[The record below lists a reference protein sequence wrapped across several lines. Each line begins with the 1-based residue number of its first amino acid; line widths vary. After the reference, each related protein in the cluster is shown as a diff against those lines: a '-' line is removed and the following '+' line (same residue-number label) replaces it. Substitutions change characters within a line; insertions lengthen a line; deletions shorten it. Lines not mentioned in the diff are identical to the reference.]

1 MNQPQGRL
9 FIIGGAE
16 RKRADKKEDS
26 LQEKLKVLGRMMTE
40 MKGTETRLEIIPTA
54 SAIPNVIAPE
64 YVEVFADMGCK
75 NVGIMNIRTP
85 RQANKTEYLERLRNA
100 DGILFTGGD
109 QNKIS
114 TAFLGSEFHKILKFR
129 YHNEPRFLI
138 AGTSAGAMMMSD
150 VMITGGQP
158 ADALMRGAALLK
170 TGLGLLP
177 NTVIDSHFVE
187 RGRFGRLAAAVA
199 EHPQL
204 TGIGLSED
212 TAILVS
218 GARRI
223 EVVGSGL
230 VCIYDGRQMIYN
242 STATQK
248 KAPLAFE
255 NMRFHLLAQGLN
267 YDMESGKCCE

>member
-1 MNQPQGRL
+1 MTTPQGRL

-16 RKRADKKEDS
+16 RKRADKSEES

-40 MKGTETRLEIIPTA
+40 MKGTATRLEIIPTA

-64 YVEVFADMGCK
+64 YVEVFADMGCT
-75 NVGIMNIRTP
+75 NIGIMNIRTQ
-85 RQANKTEYLERLRNA
+85 RQAKKLEYLERLRQA

-114 TAFLGSEFHKILKFR
+114 NAFLDSEFHKILKFR
-129 YHNEPRFLI
+129 YENEPNFMV

-150 VMITGGQP
+150 VMISGGQP

-177 NTVIDSHFVE
+177 NTIIDSHFVE
-187 RGRFGRLAAAVA
+187 RGRFGRLAAAIA

-218 GARRI
+218 GAQHI

-230 VCIYDGRQMIYN
+230 VCVYDARQMGYN
-242 STATQK
+242 STTTRK

-267 YDMESGKCCE
+267 YDMQSGMFV